1 MADPPGAT
9 PALVTEDVSRREPTR
24 PRIDVV
30 GMGPA
35 GPELITT
42 DTLAVVARADA
53 VFLRTSRHPSSGA
66 FPGARSFD
74 HHYERE
80 GSFDDVYRAIVADI
94 TAASTTVVAGTDDA
108 QDRNGV
114 RVVYAV
120 PGSPT
125 VAERTVSMLR
135 EHPAVSGGDVIL
147 EVHPAVSF
155 LDLAFARIGV
165 DPVTAGVKM
174 VDGES
179 FAVEA
184 AGQSGPLLVAQCWNP
199 TVLSAIKLSVEPT
212 PTDTVT
218 VLHHLGLPDELVREL
233 AWDDLDRSFIPD
245 HLTSL
250 WIPHLASPVAA
261 ELVRLDELVHT
272 LRQQCPWDREQTHGS
287 LARHLLEESYEVLE
301 AIDVLAA
308 LDAEGA
314 EGAEADGEGDGDG
327 DRDGEEQAVADL
339 EEELGDLL
347 FQVYFHAML
356 GAEAGRF
363 TLADVASGVHD
374 KLVSRHPHVF
384 GDGAADTPGAVV
396 LNWEALKK
404 SEKNRSSVTEG
415 IPAALPALS
424 LAAKLQRKAEAVGM
438 VLPGLADEAARVADG
453 VADLGAD
460 DAHAGSDGQDLERE
474 ESSTARADG
483 PPTRRSSATCS
494 SHWSTCREDWESI
507 RRRRFGPRAA
517 SFRASVEEQ
526 G

>member
-1 MADPPGAT
+1 
-9 PALVTEDVSRREPTR
+9 
-24 PRIDVV
+24 
-30 GMGPA
+30 MGPA
-35 GPELITT
+35 GPGLITA
-42 DTLAVVARADA
+42 DTLTVIARADV
-53 VFLRTSRHPSSGA
+53 VFVRTGRHPSAGA

-74 HHYERE
+74 AHYERAD
-80 GSFDDVYRAIVADI
+80 SFDDVYRAIVVD
-94 TAASTTVVAGTDDA
+94 VVAAARGTA
-108 QDRNGV
+108 GGAGAGP

-135 EHPAVSGGDVIL
+135 QHPSVVGGAIDF

-155 LDLAFARIGV
+155 LDLAFARMGV

-199 TVLSAIKLSVEPT
+199 SVLSAIKLSVEPT
-212 PTDTVT
+212 PSDTVT

-233 AWDDLDRSFIPD
+233 RWDDLDRSFVPD

-250 WIPHLASPVAA
+250 WIPHLASPVAS
-261 ELVRLDELVHT
+261 ELVRLDELVHI

-301 AIDVLAA
+301 AIDAVAA
-308 LDAEGA
+308 IDEAATDGA
-314 EGAEADGEGDGDG
+314 GDETGEARTEL
-327 DRDGEEQAVADL
+327 AVADL

-363 TLADVASGVHD
+363 TLADVARGVHD

-384 GDGAADTPGAVV
+384 GDVAADTPEAVAA
-396 LNWEALKK
+396 NWEVLKK

-424 LAAKLQRKAEAVGM
+424 LAAKLQRKALAVGM
-438 VLPGLADEAARVADG
+438 VLPTVADESVRVAKGVSDLAGADQKVSSPGDGGAGVADG
-453 VADLGAD
+453 QGGRSDHATEVGELLFALVNLARSLGID
-460 DAHAGSDGQDLERE
+460 P
-474 ESSTARADG
+474 ESALRSRA
-483 PPTRRSSATCS
+483 T
-494 SHWSTCREDWESI
+494 
-507 RRRRFGPRAA
+507 
-517 SFRASVEEQ
+517 SFRSSVEER